1 MKMSGSILNHKT
13 AEYVVFKKKD
23 SNLNNKE
30 SFFGYIC
37 FLLSLYLRNIKAELP
52 DLVLA
57 ISQTSTGTHN
67 SYYWAYMPRFVYCI
81 HGMKYR
87 KGKVLW
93 G

>member
-1 MKMSGSILNHKT
+1 MNTDIKKYSLLGD
-13 AEYVVFKKKD
+13 VVFKKKG
-23 SNLNNKE
+23 SASNNKE
-30 SFFGYIC
+30 SFFGHIC

-67 SYYWAYMPRFVYCI
+67 SYYWAYMPSFVYCI

-87 KGKVLW
+87 KGKVL
-93 G
+93 